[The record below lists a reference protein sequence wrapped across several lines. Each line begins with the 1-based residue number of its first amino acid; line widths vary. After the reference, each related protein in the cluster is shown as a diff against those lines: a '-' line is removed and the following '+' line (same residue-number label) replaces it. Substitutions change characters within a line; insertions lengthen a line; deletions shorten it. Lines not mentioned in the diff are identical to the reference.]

1 MNSGDK
7 QVTMKEGLVWRAASA
22 ALPTRY
28 GDFTVHAF
36 EALDGKEYAA
46 VVKGDV
52 ANGQSVP
59 VRVHSECL
67 TGDVMGSYKCDCR
80 DQLEAALTF
89 IGKASMGAV
98 IYLRQEG
105 RGIGL
110 VNKIRAYAL
119 QDQGLD
125 TVEAN
130 LALGFEDDL
139 REYDVAAGIIKELKI
154 SSVIL
159 LSNNPKKWQ
168 GLSACGVDVVER
180 EPLVMP
186 SNPHNERY
194 LAVKRKKSGHLL

>member
-1 MNSGDK
+1 MNSAEK
-7 QVTMKEGLVWRAASA
+7 QVTKKGGLVWLAASA
-22 ALPTRY
+22 ALPTRH

-36 EALDGKEYAA
+36 EASDGKEYAA

-52 ANGQSVP
+52 ANAKAVP

-80 DQLEAALTF
+80 DQLEAALTY
-89 IGKASMGAV
+89 IGKAPIGAV
-98 IYLRQEG
+98 VYLRQEG

-110 VNKIRAYAL
+110 ANKIRAYAL

-139 REYDVAAGIIKELKI
+139 REYDIAAGIIKELKI
-154 SSVIL
+154 ASVVL
-159 LSNNPKKWQ
+159 LSNNPKKWN
-168 GLSACGVDVVER
+168 GLTTHGVEIVDR
-180 EPLVMP
+180 EPIIMP
-186 SNPHNERY
+186 SNPHNEHY
-194 LAVKRKKSGHLL
+194 LNVKRKKSGHLL